1 MTRANLNKA
10 RYTDAKTVDYYNTAY
25 GFLPCE
31 AYVFD
36 KFIQQKDCI
45 LDLGVGGGRTTAFL
59 SNKGGKYIGIDFSQ
73 PMIDVCC
80 KKFPGLEFYC
90 EDASDLR
97 RFDDGTFDVVVF
109 SFNGICGLPTNEAR
123 AQCLREVKRVLRP
136 GGRFIFS
143 SDNARFTNLWPVG
156 HTEAGRPD
164 RTATTTDEK
173 KTFVQRLKLP
183 AIAKRLADAGRA
195 LTGRRFYRGSGY
207 VYKALHG
214 GLWTFQATPTRWKE
228 ELRLRGFD
236 TEAVVSSLY
245 PKESSVFLTP
255 WYYYVA
261 LRQ

>member
-109 SFNGICGLPTNEAR
+109 SFNGILRSADQRGTSPMPEGGEAR
-123 AQCLREVKRVLRP
+123 IA
-136 GGRFIFS
+136 
-143 SDNARFTNLWPVG
+143 AR
-156 HTEAGRPD
+156 R
-164 RTATTTDEK
+164 
-173 KTFVQRLKLP
+173 
-183 AIAKRLADAGRA
+183 
-195 LTGRRFYRGSGY
+195 
-207 VYKALHG
+207 
-214 GLWTFQATPTRWKE
+214 
-228 ELRLRGFD
+228 
-236 TEAVVSSLY
+236 SLY
-245 PKESSVFLTP
+245 LLVGQCTFHEPLAGWP
-255 WYYYVA
+255 Y
-261 LRQ
+261 